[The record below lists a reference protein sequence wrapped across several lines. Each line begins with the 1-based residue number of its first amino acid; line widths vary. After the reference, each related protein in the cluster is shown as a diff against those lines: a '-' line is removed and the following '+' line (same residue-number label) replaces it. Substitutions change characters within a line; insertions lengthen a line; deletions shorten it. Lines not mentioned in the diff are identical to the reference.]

1 MISQMRL
8 KEQFHATKNS
18 RNTATEHSSRTV
30 DERALG
36 RSLKKDAPSMD
47 QELFEGSRS
56 IEEALQGLKEIENPT
71 ENASQTK

>member
-1 MISQMRL
+1 MRL
-8 KEQFHATKNS
+8 QEQHNGAKQS
-18 RNTATEHSSRTV
+18 RNTATEQSSRTV
-30 DERALG
+30 DERGLW

-47 QELFEGSRS
+47 QELLEGTRS